1 MKVFRFLSKNWY
13 YIGGVLFVALA
24 FLVGFFGDAL
34 DPLRKIL
41 LLSFMAL
48 LVHQFEEYAIPGGFP
63 AVYNIGLM
71 GEKEF
76 PDRRP
81 LNRKSSLIVNVIG
94 GYPFYL
100 LAIIFPGV
108 IWLGLAQVLFGMVQ
122 FLIHGIVIN
131 ARMKTFYNPGL
142 GTVVFLHWPIGL
154 YYIWYVYTHG
164 LIQPWHWIAAVACT
178 VLAALL
184 IIMLPIRAFTNDMN
198 PAYAFSAEEMDRF
211 HVKERMAKFAAQ

>member
-1 MKVFRFLSKNWY
+1 MKAFRFLSKNWY

-131 ARMKTFYNPGL
+131 LRLKTLYNPGL

-154 YYIWYVYTHG
+154 YYIGYVYTHG

>member
-1 MKVFRFLSKNWY
+1 MKAFRFFSKNWY
-13 YIGGVLFVALA
+13 YAGGVLFVALA

-34 DPLRKIL
+34 DPLRNIL

-63 AVYNIGLM
+63 AVFNIGLM
-71 GEKEF
+71 GEKDL

-81 LNRKSSLIVNVIG
+81 LNRKSALIVNVIE

-100 LAIIFPGV
+100 LAVIFPGV
-108 IWLGLAQVLFGMVQ
+108 IWLGLVQILFGMAQ

-131 ARMKTFYNPGL
+131 LRLKTLYNPGL

-164 LIQPWHWIAAVACT
+164 LIQPWHWIAAVVCT
-178 VLAALL
+178 ILVALL
-184 IIMLPIRAFTNDMN
+184 IIMLPIRLFTNDMN
-198 PAYAFSAEEMDRF
+198 PAYAFSAEEMERF
-211 HVKERMAKFAAQ
+211 HVKEKMANLAAQ

>member
-1 MKVFRFLSKNWY
+1 MKAFRFLSKNWY
-13 YIGGVLFVALA
+13 YAGGVLFVALA

-34 DPLRKIL
+34 DPLRNIL

-63 AVYNIGLM
+63 AVFNIGLM

-81 LNRKSSLIVNVIG
+81 LNRKSALIVNVIE

-100 LAIIFPGV
+100 LAVIFPGV
-108 IWLGLAQVLFGMVQ
+108 IWLGLVQILFGMAQ

-131 ARMKTFYNPGL
+131 LRLKTLYNPGL

-164 LIQPWHWIAAVACT
+164 LIQPWHWIAAVVCT
-178 VLAALL
+178 ILAALL
-184 IIMLPIRAFTNDMN
+184 IIMLPIRLFTNDMN
-198 PAYAFSAEEMDRF
+198 PAYAFSAEEMERF
-211 HVKERMAKFAAQ
+211 HVKEKMANLAAQ